1 MFKGM
6 LELDFKFCI
15 EFTIEIPDR
24 VPKGLK
30 HSVKIYLAMTIEID
44 VQSYVGT
51 EFYVLY

>member
-1 MFKGM
+1 MFKAM

-15 EFTIEIPDR
+15 EFSIEIPDR

-30 HSVKIYLAMTIEID
+30 DCKIYLAMTIEID

-51 EFYVLY
+51 GI